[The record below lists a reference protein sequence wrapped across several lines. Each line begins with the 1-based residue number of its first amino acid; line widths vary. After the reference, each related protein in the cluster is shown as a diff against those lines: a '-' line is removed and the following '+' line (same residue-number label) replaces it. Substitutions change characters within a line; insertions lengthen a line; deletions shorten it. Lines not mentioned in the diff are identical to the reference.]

1 MLSYMSLRLMQ
12 GVVVVFLVS
21 ITSFIIMQLA
31 PGSPVDVMIG
41 EAQVSQEQIDAI
53 TRKWGFDRPWY
64 VQYFTWLG
72 NVFSGDFGQSVI
84 RTGVPVR
91 EMVLEAAP
99 VTLRLNGLAF
109 LVSLALAVPIGIVAA
124 LKRFSWFDYGSML
137 GATLGIALPN
147 YWIALML
154 IIVFSLKLGW
164 LPPYGAGD
172 WRSYILP
179 VAVLAAQEMAI
190 LARLARGAT
199 GEVLGQ
205 DFVTTAR
212 AKGLRERAVVVRH
225 VVRNAMLPVVTI
237 LGYRVAFLLSGTI
250 VVETVFA
257 WPGLGQLFFSS
268 IDRKD
273 YQVVQAIV
281 LLLATLVVVG
291 NLLTDLVYAYVDPR
305 IRIR

>member
-1 MLSYMSLRLMQ
+1 MLSYVTLRLMQ
-12 GVVVVFLVS
+12 GAVVVFLVS
-21 ITSFIIMQLA
+21 ITSFVIMQLA

-41 EAQVSQEQIDAI
+41 EAQVSQAQIDAI
-53 TRKWGFDRPWY
+53 TRKWGLDRPWY
-64 VQYFTWLG
+64 EQYFTWLG
-72 NVFSGDFGQSVI
+72 NVFSGDLGQSVI

-91 EMVLEAAP
+91 EMILEAAP

-109 LVSLALAVPIGIVAA
+109 LVSLAVAVPIGIVAA
-124 LKRFSWFDYGSML
+124 LKRFSAFDYGSML

-172 WRSYILP
+172 WKSYILP
-179 VAVLAAQEMAI
+179 VTVLAAQEMAI
-190 LARLARGAT
+190 LARLSRGAT

-281 LLLATLVVVG
+281 LVLATLVVVG
-291 NLLTDLVYAYVDPR
+291 NLLTDLVYAYIDPR

>member
-1 MLSYMSLRLMQ
+1 MLRYVSMRLWQ
-12 GVVVVFLVS
+12 GVVVIFLVS
-21 ITSFIIMQLA
+21 ITSFVIMQLA
-31 PGSPVDVMIG
+31 PGSPVDIMIG
-41 EAQVSQEQIDAI
+41 EAQVTQAQIDAI
-53 TRKWGFDRPWY
+53 TRKWGLDRPWY

-72 NVFSGDFGQSVI
+72 NVFTGDLGQSVI

-91 EMVLEAAP
+91 AMIAEAAP
-99 VTLRLNGLAF
+99 VTLRLN
-109 LVSLALAVPIGIVAA
+109 VLALLISVAIAVPVGVLAA
-124 LKRFSWFDYGSML
+124 IKRSSAFDYGSMV

-147 YWIALML
+147 YWVGLML

-164 LPPYGAGD
+164 LPPYGSGD
-172 WRSYILP
+172 WRSYVLP

-190 LARLARGAT
+190 LARLARGST
-199 GEVLGQ
+199 VEVLAREY
-205 DFVTTAR
+205 VTTAR
-212 AKGLRERAVVVRH
+212 AKGLRERVVVGRH
-225 VVRNAMLPVVTI
+225 VVRNALLPLVTM

-281 LLLATLVVVG
+281 LLLATVVVVS
-291 NLLTDLVYAYVDPR
+291 NLVTDLAYAYIDPR

>member
-1 MLSYMSLRLMQ
+1 MLRYVVLRLLQ
-12 GVVVVFLVS
+12 GAVVVFLVS
-21 ITSFIIMQLA
+21 ITMFVLMQIA
-31 PGSPVDVMIG
+31 PGSPVTVMIG

-53 TRKWGFDRPWY
+53 TRKWGLDRPWY

-72 NVFSGDFGQSVI
+72 NVFTGDLAQSVI

-91 EMVLEAAP
+91 EMILEAAP
-99 VTLRLNGLAF
+99 VTLRLNVLAF
-109 LVSLALAVPIGIVAA
+109 VVSLAVAVPVGIVAA

-154 IIVFSLKLGW
+154 IIVFALKLGW

-172 WRSYILP
+172 WKSYILP
-179 VAVLAAQEMAI
+179 VSVLAAQEMAI

-212 AKGLRERAVVVRH
+212 AKGLRERLVVGRH
-225 VVRNAMLPVVTI
+225 VVRNALLPVVTI
-237 LGYRVAFLLSGTI
+237 LGYRVAFILSGTI
-250 VVETVFA
+250 VVETIFA
-257 WPGLGQLFFSS
+257 WPGLGQLFISS

-273 YQVVQAIV
+273 YQVVQAIGLV
-281 LLLATLVVVG
+281 LATLAVVS
-291 NLLTDLVYAYVDPR
+291 NILTDLIYAYVDPR

>member
-1 MLSYMSLRLMQ
+1 
-12 GVVVVFLVS
+12 
-21 ITSFIIMQLA
+21 
-31 PGSPVDVMIG
+31 
-41 EAQVSQEQIDAI
+41 
-53 TRKWGFDRPWY
+53 
-64 VQYFTWLG
+64 
-72 NVFSGDFGQSVI
+72 
-84 RTGVPVR
+84 
-91 EMVLEAAP
+91 
-99 VTLRLNGLAF
+99 
-109 LVSLALAVPIGIVAA
+109 VAA